1 MNIINT
7 SNIITVPSTG
17 PLDCKI
23 AFIGEAPGSQ
33 EIKLGEPF
41 VGQSGQ
47 LFNSLLSMVGIVR
60 SGCYITNTIK
70 EQPYRNNI
78 KLFIDLSK
86 KVPITS
92 PFYDKYVKELKEEL
106 SKCKANVLVAVGAVP
121 LYALTGQRG
130 ITKRRGSMYES
141 TLLPGRK
148 VIPII
153 HPAAAL
159 RQYLWQHYI
168 LLDLAKIKR
177 EAETPQLNFPASEI
191 IISPSFIDSMN
202 YLIECRKHEIV
213 AYDIEVSNHELSCIS
228 FSHTKGSAIS
238 IPFTEGGREY
248 FPPDQECKIMKEIAL
263 LLEDTNVKKLAQN
276 ASFDNTFM
284 FRKYGIKTRPI
295 EDTMVAQA
303 IILPDFPK
311 GLDFI
316 TSIHTDE
323 PYYKDEGKF
332 RIKTGKGS
340 DEKFWIYNAKDSLVL
355 MEAFPKMLN
364 ELKMLGNLDI
374 YRHQVSLIEPLV
386 YMGERGLRVDY
397 EGLMKASNE
406 AREKLDAWAIELDT
420 LTDGFIKN
428 PNSPVQV
435 KNYFYE
441 EIGEKPY
448 LNRTTHKPSVN
459 EDALKRLARKGYKEA
474 EIMLKIRTLAKLKGT
489 YLDVHLD
496 SDKRLRCAFN
506 PVGTKSG
513 RLSSS
518 KTIFGT
524 GTNMQNQPAEMKQ
537 YILADRG
544 QIIYNVD
551 LGQAENRVMAYIAP
565 EYAMIKAFENNIDIH
580 IQTAA
585 LIFRKSLEDI
595 SEKDG
600 SCPIGSGR
608 YSERFWGKKANHGLN
623 YDLGYKTFAFYY
635 EIPEKEAEFIVSS
648 YHTAYPGIHQYYKWI
663 QAQLRADRTLK
674 NPFGRRRKFMGRWG
688 RSLFKEAYSWIPQST
703 IADKINKDGVRY
715 IYENQQLFKKVELLN
730 QVHDS
735 IVFQIPISAGL
746 NEHLSVLE
754 HLRKSLEKPITWRA
768 QTFSIPADIEMG
780 LNLKDTFKV
789 DKNNSIQDKFKE
801 IVSDTKA

>member
-1 MNIINT
+1 M
-7 SNIITVPSTG
+7 
-17 PLDCKI
+17 
-23 AFIGEAPGSQ
+23 
-33 EIKLGEPF
+33 KLGEPF

-47 LFNSLLSMVGIVR
+47 LLNSLLSMAGIVR
-60 SGCYITNTIK
+60 STCYITNVIK
-70 EQPYRNNI
+70 EQPFKNNI

-86 KVPITS
+86 KVPIKTLE
-92 PFYDKYVKELKEEL
+92 YDKYVESLKEEL
-106 SKCKANVLVAVGAVP
+106 KDCKANILVAVGAVP
-121 LYALTGQRG
+121 LYALAGQRG

-148 VIPII
+148 VIPMI

-159 RQYLWQHYI
+159 RQYIWQHYI
-168 LLDLAKIKR
+168 LYDLLKIKR
-177 EAETPQLNFPASEI
+177 ESESPKLNFPESNI
-191 IISPSFIDSMN
+191 IIRPSFLDSMN
-202 YLIECRKHEIV
+202 YLSSCHTKNIV

-238 IPFTEGGREY
+238 IPFTERGREY
-248 FPPDQECKIMKEIAL
+248 FPPDQECEIMKRIAL
-263 LLEDTNVKKLAQN
+263 LLEDVNTTKLAQN
-276 ASFDNTFM
+276 AAFDNTFM

-303 IILPDFPK
+303 IIFPDFPK

-332 RIKTGKGS
+332 RIKTGMGS

-355 MEAFPKMLN
+355 MEAFPKMLE
-364 ELKMLGNLDI
+364 ELNMLGNLDI
-374 YRHQVSLIEPLV
+374 YKHQTSLIEPLV
-386 YMGERGLRVDY
+386 YMGEKGLCVDH
-397 EGLMKASNE
+397 EGLIKASRE
-406 AREKLDAWAIELDT
+406 AGEKLDALALELDT
-420 LTDGFIKN
+420 LTDGFIRN

-435 KNYFYE
+435 KNYFYDE
-441 EIGEKPY
+441 KGEKPY
-448 LNRTTHKPSVN
+448 LNRKTHKPSVD

-474 EIMLKIRTLAKLKGT
+474 EVMLKIRTLAKLKGT
-489 YLDVHLD
+489 YLDVRLD
-496 SDKRLRCAFN
+496 EDKRLRCAFN

-524 GTNMQNQPAEMKQ
+524 GTNLQNQPEEMKK
-537 YILADRG
+537 YMLADRG

-565 EYAMIKAFENNIDIH
+565 EYAMIKAFENGMDIH
-580 IQTAA
+580 TQTAA
-585 LIFRKSLEDI
+585 LIFRKHIDQI
-595 SEKDG
+595 SDKEG

-623 YDLGYKTFAFYY
+623 YDLGYKTFALYY
-635 EIPEKEAEFIVSS
+635 EIPEQEAKFIVSS
-648 YHTAYPGIHQYYKWI
+648 YHTAYPGIRQYYEWI
-663 QAQLRADRTLK
+663 QAQLRSDRMLK

-688 RSLFKEAYSWIPQST
+688 YELFNEAYSWIPQST
-703 IADKINKDGVRY
+703 IADKINMDGV
-715 IYENQQLFKKVELLN
+715 LFLYKDQESFKEVELLN

-735 IVFQIPISAGL
+735 IVFQIPIKAGIERHKNIL
-746 NEHLSVLE
+746 NKVK
-754 HLRKSLEKPITWRA
+754 KSLEQPIKWRA

-780 LNLKDTFKV
+780 LDLKNTFKV
-789 DKNNSIQDKFKE
+789 DENNSIEKRFKE
-801 IVSDTKA
+801 IIDGTKA